1 MKTKTLRLRNLINLS
16 PLQRVF
22 LLIPLLLVCLALSP
36 SARAGS
42 NTNTSLGLNALPGNT
57 TGTNN
62 TAVGFAGL
70 KRNTSGNDNTAI
82 GAGAL
87 FSNSTG
93 NDNIALGVGA
103 GDVNPTGSRNIYIGH
118 NGRLES
124 NTIRIGTQGTQTR
137 TFIAGIRGVTTV
149 NANAVPVVIDSA
161 GQLGSISSS
170 RRFKNEIK
178 PMDKASDAI
187 LALKPVT
194 FHYKSDS
201 TGTPQFGLI
210 AEEVAKVN
218 PDLVVRDDKGEIYTV
233 RYDAVNAMLLNEF
246 LKEHQKVQRLEAALG
261 AVNERLK
268 AQDAKIGKVSAK
280 VELTKPAPQVVNNP

>member
-1 MKTKTLRLRNLINLS
+1 MTTLHLKKLIGRSPLRLD
-16 PLQRVF
+16 F

-118 NGRLES
+118 NGLLES
-124 NTIRIGTQGTQTR
+124 NTIRIGTAGRQER
-137 TFIAGIRGVTTV
+137 TFIAGISGATVTGAAVFV
-149 NANAVPVVIDSA
+149 NGS
-161 GQLGSISSS
+161 GQLGTVPSSA
-170 RRFKNEIK
+170 RFKDEIK
-178 PMDKASDAI
+178 PMDKASEAV

-194 FHYKSDS
+194 FRYKHELDPD
-201 TGTPQFGLI
+201 GIPQFGLV

-218 PDLVVRDDKGEIYTV
+218 PALVARDAEGKVYTV
-233 RYDAVNAMLLNEF
+233 RYEAINAMLLNEF
-246 LKEHQKVQRLEAALG
+246 IKEHQKVQRLEAALA

-268 AQDAKIGKVSAK
+268 AQDAKIDKVNAK
-280 VELTKPAPQVVNNP
+280 VESSKAA

>member
-1 MKTKTLRLRNLINLS
+1 MTTLHLKKLIGRSPLRLD
-16 PLQRVF
+16 F

-118 NGRLES
+118 NGLLES
-124 NTIRIGTQGTQTR
+124 NTIRIGTAGRQGR
-137 TFIAGIRGVTTV
+137 TFIAGISGATVTGAAVFV
-149 NANAVPVVIDSA
+149 NGS
-161 GQLGSISSS
+161 GQLGTVPSSA
-170 RRFKNEIK
+170 RFKDEIK
-178 PMDKASDAI
+178 PMDKASEAV

-194 FHYKSDS
+194 FRYKHELDPD
-201 TGTPQFGLI
+201 GIPQFGLV

-218 PDLVVRDDKGEIYTV
+218 PALVARDAEGKVYTV
-233 RYDAVNAMLLNEF
+233 RYEAINAMLLNEF
-246 LKEHQKVQRLEAALG
+246 IKEHQKVQRLEAALA

-268 AQDAKIGKVSAK
+268 AQDAKIDKVNAQ
-280 VELTKPAPQVVNNP
+280 VELTKPAPQMVVNDQ

>member
-1 MKTKTLRLRNLINLS
+1 MTTLHLKKLIGRSPLRLD
-16 PLQRVF
+16 F

-118 NGRLES
+118 NGLLES
-124 NTIRIGTQGTQTR
+124 NTIRIGTAGRQER
-137 TFIAGIRGVTTV
+137 TFIAGISGATVTGAAVFV
-149 NANAVPVVIDSA
+149 NGS
-161 GQLGSISSS
+161 GQLGTVPSSA
-170 RRFKNEIK
+170 RFKDEIK
-178 PMDKASDAI
+178 PMDKASEAV

-194 FHYKSDS
+194 FRYKHELDPD
-201 TGTPQFGLI
+201 GIPQFGLV

-218 PDLVVRDDKGEIYTV
+218 PALVARDAEGKVYTV
-233 RYDAVNAMLLNEF
+233 RYEAINAMLLNEF
-246 LKEHQKVQRLEAALG
+246 IKEHQKVQRLEAALG

-268 AQDAKIGKVSAK
+268 AQDAKIDKVSAK